1 MRHVIAF
8 DVSMGKSSLVVYDH
22 KQHCQYEGEMEHT
35 HAAFH
40 ALHKRISALREQ
52 AGRLPAIVFEATGV
66 YSQPLETFLQE
77 QGFPYSRLNPLEAKI
92 QTAAMRRQKTDISDA
107 HELAKSHFRNTR
119 PETYVQA
126 EYYGQMRALARY
138 GEDIEKE
145 ISQNTNRLHAFLQ
158 LSFPLLEKVFT
169 KSSALFLNIVQLF
182 PHPSCLEGASPES
195 LQGQIL
201 QATRK
206 RLSRAEAEKKAVELL
221 NAGRNSYAAIGP
233 EDVRCQHLTNF
244 ARRLLE
250 LRTQKKEVI
259 RQMVAL
265 SKDKVEF
272 QVLKS
277 FPGIGDTTAV
287 QIIGELGDIQ
297 RFRNAKQ
304 INAYIGIDIRRHQSG
319 KLQYKD
325 RINKRGNKRLRK
337 ILYNM
342 VMSMI
347 SWRAKTQN
355 TIVDH
360 YDQLKKQPNGK
371 LHQVAVIACVNKF
384 LKVAFHLIQHGL
396 LYQYESG
403 KAS

>member
-22 KQHCQYEGEMEHT
+22 NQHCQYEGEMEHT

-40 ALHKRISALREQ
+40 ALHERVSALRKQ

-77 QGFPYSRLNPLEAKI
+77 QGFPYSRLNPLEAKL

-182 PHPSCLEGASPES
+182 PHPSCLKEASTES
-195 LQGQIL
+195 IQDQIL

-206 RLSRAEAEKKAVELL
+206 RLSRAEAEKKATELL
-221 NAGRNSYAAIGP
+221 NAARNSYAAIGP
-233 EDVRCQHLTNF
+233 LDVRCQHLTNF

-250 LRTQKKEVI
+250 LRTQKKEII
-259 RQMVAL
+259 RQMGGSLERPTGVSGA
-265 SKDKVEF
+265 
-272 QVLKS
+272 QVFS
-277 FPGIGDTTAV
+277 GYR
-287 QIIGELGDIQ
+287 Q
-297 RFRNAKQ
+297 R
-304 INAYIGIDIRRHQSG
+304 
-319 KLQYKD
+319 
-325 RINKRGNKRLRK
+325 
-337 ILYNM
+337 
-342 VMSMI
+342 
-347 SWRAKTQN
+347 
-355 TIVDH
+355 
-360 YDQLKKQPNGK
+360 
-371 LHQVAVIACVNKF
+371 
-384 LKVAFHLIQHGL
+384 
-396 LYQYESG
+396 
-403 KAS
+403 